1 MLKLTRQNLLTLAA
15 GVVIA
20 GAGSVAGAATAA
32 LYTDSSTATGNSFA
46 AGTVAVRLT
55 DTNESSLSSVAA
67 SISGTTMAP
76 GDSTRGF
83 IEVSNT
89 GSLAQR
95 YAVST
100 SDTTAAGATNTAMSS
115 ALTVG
120 VDSRASGTAC
130 TASQGGAGQTSV
142 KAAGTTLQSLAI
154 GDATTGAQAGD
165 RALAAGAAERLC
177 FYVLL
182 PSATGNASQGGT
194 ASYTF
199 TFAAEQTANN

>member
-1 MLKLTRQNLLTLAA
+1 VKVTKRSLLTLAA
-15 GVVIA
+15 GLVIA

-32 LYTDSSTATGNSFA
+32 LYTDTGTSTGNSFA

-55 DTNESSLSSVAA
+55 DANETSLSSVAA
-67 SISGTTMAP
+67 SVSGTTMAP
-76 GDSTRGF
+76 GDSTTGW

-89 GSLAQR
+89 GSLAHR

-100 SDTTAAGATNTAMSS
+100 TDTTAAGANNAAMSS

-142 KAAGTTLQSLAI
+142 KAAGTTLQSLVI
-154 GDATTGAQAGD
+154 GDATAGAQAGD

-177 FYVLL
+177 FYVTL

-199 TFAAEQTANN
+199 TFAAEQTVNN